1 MKFNPKSKFNNLVCK
16 FICLCQMELAKFSQ
30 IWVLAAVNL

>member
-16 FICLCQMELAKFSQ
+16 FICSCQIVLAKFSQ
-30 IWVLAAVNL
+30 IWVLTALNL